1 MGFLQSKAMSHLIVT
16 VGQGAGIEEV
26 VCVAVGGDRSGE
38 QLVKE
43 LVVEE
48 GRILHVAHVDG
59 DEAPIERVAQL
70 HVVGRQV
77 VEGEGRRRP
86 LARHIRVQRGLA
98 PLEVGAR
105 RPRQEAEAV
114 QVLAAQQ
121 DGQQLREHDVLV
133 AGDHDAARL
142 LKNTAT
148 GEFRVNSQSGDSA
161 NEIENI
167 FSSICVCW

>member
-1 MGFLQSKAMSHLIVT
+1 MT

-142 LKNTAT
+142 LKNARVQ
-148 GEFRVNSQSGDSA
+148 FRVNSQSGDSA

-167 FSSICVCW
+167 FSSICVC